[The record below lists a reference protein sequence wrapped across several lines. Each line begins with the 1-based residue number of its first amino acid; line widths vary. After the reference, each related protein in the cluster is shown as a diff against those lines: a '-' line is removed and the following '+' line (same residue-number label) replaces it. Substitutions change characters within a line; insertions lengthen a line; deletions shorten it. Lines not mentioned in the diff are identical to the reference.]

1 MEAGNAALENELEIS
16 GAELLNSDT
25 YRARSNDQLSD
36 TALFYLRAFCVQA
49 EIDSHFTDDHNA
61 QQSGAVDGDHEGM
74 FLAQYLDSKEHVR
87 TQQCCPV
94 DHFGS
99 LSNARWRT
107 PQLQHLLQTHVPLEQ
122 HIVHRGFDGTKVDL
136 PVESCNR
143 EDHENNT

>member
-1 MEAGNAALENELEIS
+1 MEAGNAALENESKIN
-16 GAELLNSDT
+16 GAGLLNSDT
-25 YRARSNDQLSD
+25 YRARLNDVLKNDLLSD

-61 QQSGAVDGDHEGM
+61 QQSGAVDGDQEGM
-74 FLAQYLDSKEHVR
+74 SLAQYLDSEEHVG

-94 DHFGS
+94 DHSGS

-122 HIVHRGFDGTKVDL
+122 HTVHRGFDETKVDL
-136 PVESCNR
+136 LVESCK
-143 EDHENNT
+143 